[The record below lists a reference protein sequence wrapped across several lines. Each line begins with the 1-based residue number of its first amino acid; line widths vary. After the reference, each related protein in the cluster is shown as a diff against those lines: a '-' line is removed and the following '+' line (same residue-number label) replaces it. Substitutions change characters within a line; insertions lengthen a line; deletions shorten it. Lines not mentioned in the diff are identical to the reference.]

1 MRLSSAKAGSHGMQ
15 VFNLTKLLQANPDI
29 TADAQYNGF
38 GNAHNIVINESTG
51 FAYAVGTNTCSG
63 GLHMIDIGD
72 PANPTDAG
80 CFSAD
85 GYTHDALCVAYTGPD
100 INYLPGREICINSNE
115 DTLTIV
121 DVTDKGNPV
130 QISKSTYLGQG
141 YSHQGWLTP
150 DHRYF
155 LLDDELDEQNSRHN
169 TRTRVFD
176 VSNLRIPIFV
186 GSFDN
191 TTAAIDHNQYIK
203 DGHVYQANYR
213 AGLRILALGDL
224 ATAGLSEV
232 AYFDIYPSSNSAK
245 FNGAWSTYPYFPS
258 GIVVV
263 NGIEQGLFVLLPDLS
278 GTPPPSDD
286 KPDAPDGL
294 SAQNNG
300 DGSASITFDDLSNN
314 ETGFELQREKQHK
327 KRGWVNTTTLSL
339 DSDNESYTD
348 ASGSG
353 TFQYRIRAVNNSG
366 ASDWTGWIE
375 ITVTAIRGGGSTKC
389 HPRRGCDT

>member
-1 MRLSSAKAGSHGMQ
+1 
-15 VFNLTKLLQANPDI
+15 
-29 TADAQYNGF
+29 
-38 GNAHNIVINESTG
+38 
-51 FAYAVGTNTCSG
+51 
-63 GLHMIDIGD
+63 
-72 PANPTDAG
+72 
-80 CFSAD
+80 
-85 GYTHDALCVAYTGPD
+85 
-100 INYLPGREICINSNE
+100 
-115 DTLTIV
+115 
-121 DVTDKGNPV
+121 
-130 QISKSTYLGQG
+130 
-141 YSHQGWLTP
+141 
-150 DHRYF
+150 
-155 LLDDELDEQNSRHN
+155 
-169 TRTRVFD
+169 
-176 VSNLRIPIFV
+176 
-186 GSFDN
+186 
-191 TTAAIDHNQYIK
+191 
-203 DGHVYQANYR
+203 
-213 AGLRILALGDL
+213 LRILALGDL

-263 NGIEQGLFVLLPDLS
+263 SGIEQGLFVLLPDLS